1 MTAQPFTPVVADT
14 DPRPFAVRHFVLL
27 VSGCAL
33 ALVVLLVVHI
43 IVGTVDLT
51 PAQVLKALLR
61 QPEDLLHTQVVV
73 GLRFPR
79 ALVALVAGGMIGLA
93 GALLQSLTRNPLA
106 EPGLLGVSAGGVLA
120 VVLLIVLRA
129 GGARESLPDS
139 GLALPLAALLGGLGT
154 GLLTYSLSW
163 KNGADPVRLVLTGVL
178 IGGLC
183 SAFTS
188 VLLLWS
194 NEYQMMRIV
203 RWTIGSTA
211 GRVWVHWHT
220 LWPVALVAI
229 PLGLLCASLANALQL
244 GDGIATGLGVRLER
258 ARAALLFAAALLDAG
273 AVAVVGPISF
283 VGLIGPHLARR
294 VIGSDARRLLPLSM
308 LLSALLLLAADIFA
322 RTLTI
327 GWLGSLTGLAIPDGA
342 GIPVGAVTALLG
354 APFFLYLLFRRQMDA

>member
-1 MTAQPFTPVVADT
+1 MTAQTLAPLTSVPDS
-14 DPRPFAVRHFVLL
+14 RPFAIRHFGLL

-33 ALVVLLVVHI
+33 ALVALLIVHI
-43 IVGTVDLT
+43 VVGTVELT
-51 PAQVLKALLR
+51 PVQVLKALLGR
-61 QPEDLLHTQVVV
+61 AEALLHTQVVV
-73 GLRFPR
+73 GLRLPR
-79 ALVALVAGGMIGLA
+79 SLVALVAGGMIGLA

-183 SAFTS
+183 SALTS
-188 VLLLWS
+188 VLLLWA
-194 NEYQMMRIV
+194 NEYQMLRIV

-220 LWPVALVAI
+220 LWPIALAAL

-244 GDGIATGLGVRLER
+244 GDSIATSLGVRLER
-258 ARAALLFAAALLDAG
+258 ARATLLFAAALLDAG

-294 VIGSDARRLLPLSM
+294 LVGSDARRLLPLSV
-308 LLSALLLLAADIFA
+308 LLSALLLLAADILA

-327 GWLGSLTGLAIPDGA
+327 GWIGSLTGLAVPDGA

-354 APFFLYLLFRRQMDA
+354 APFFLSLLFKRQID